1 MATSCRYFF
10 CLNTTKKKSNG
21 NKLPSPSS
29 LPSHFWFLLLPFCFK
44 HFFLASFSS
53 QTEKKK
59 KTIDKKKNVEKG

>member
-10 CLNTTKKKSNG
+10 CLNTTKKESNG

-44 HFFLASFSS
+44 HFLLASFSS
-53 QTEKKK
+53 EIEKKK
-59 KTIDKKKNVEKG
+59 KTINKKKNVEKG